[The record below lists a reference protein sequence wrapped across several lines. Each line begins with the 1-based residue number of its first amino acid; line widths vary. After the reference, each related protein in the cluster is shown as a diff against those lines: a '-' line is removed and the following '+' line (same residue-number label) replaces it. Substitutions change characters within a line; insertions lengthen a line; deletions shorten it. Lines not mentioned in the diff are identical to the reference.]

1 MDNPRPPCYFVQMP
15 LSWNEIKSRAIA
27 FSREWSGETRETA
40 EAKSFWDAFFNVFGL
55 NRRAVAS
62 FEEPVRS
69 IQGTYNRIDLFWKGR
84 LLAEHKSAGKDL
96 GKAKSQAFDYVQDLA
111 REGRANEAP
120 AYIVLTDFARLQLYD
135 LNAGGALA
143 ADFPLGEFHRNVKH
157 FAFIAGYQQH
167 AFAEE
172 PAVNL
177 KAADLMARLADIL
190 EDAGY
195 PDHHRQVFLV
205 RLLFCLFANDTGLFD
220 NKAFDLL
227 VEDSSP
233 DGRNLGPR
241 LAEFFETLDLPRDQ
255 RQTTL
260 DESLAALPYVNG
272 GLFASPLPLAHFN
285 SAMRNAL
292 LDATRFD
299 WSRISPAVF
308 GALFQGVMEPRAR
321 RQIGAHYTSE
331 ANILKVI
338 RPLFL
343 DDLRAERQKAGT
355 NHAALEKLH
364 AHLSSLQFLDPAC
377 GCGNFLV
384 IAYRELRALEND
396 LLAALHHGQTV
407 TDIAHLARVHVDQ
420 FHGIEIDDWPAR
432 IAQVAM
438 WLMDHLMNRD
448 LAEKL
453 GQYFA
458 RLPLS
463 HSAHILHANALRSGW
478 KDLLPPE
485 KCSFVMG
492 NPPFVGQTYRTDEQN
507 QEVRDIFGDIKRVN
521 SIDYVACW
529 YVKAADYMRANPAIR
544 CAFVSTNSIT
554 QGEQVEPIWRTLLN
568 RGAIIHFAHRTFKW
582 ESEARGKAHVHVVI
596 IGFGLSNHVPKYI
609 FDYSD
614 DDTPVVSTAKN
625 INPYLVDAPTVV
637 VENRTTAICTSPKMT
652 KGNQPSDGGNLI
664 LSAKEKVELV
674 VNEPASAQF
683 IHPFLGS
690 DEFIN
695 GNHRFCLWLKD
706 ASPVELKKCPSIM
719 RRIQKVHDFRLN
731 STAKP
736 TREKAE
742 FPQLFFFISQPYS
755 RFLAIPEVSSERRK
769 YVPIGYMEP
778 ETIVSNK
785 LWILPDATLYH
796 FGILTSA
803 MHMAWMRQ
811 VTGRLEMRYQ
821 YSGSIVYNTFPW
833 PEKITDERRAEIE
846 RLAQAVLDERAKH
859 LEKGATLAD
868 LYDPV
873 TMPPGLA
880 KAHTA
885 LDRAV
890 DRAYRPAPFDSERA
904 RVEHLFSL
912 YQSLTTLFPAKPR
925 KIRKSPI
932 SNLQSQIPD
941 LKSQISDIP
950 S

>member
-1 MDNPRPPCYFVQMP
+1 MP

-27 FSREWSGETRETA
+27 FSRDWADETRETA

-96 GKAKSQAFDYVQDLA
+96 GKAKSQAFDYVQDLV
-111 REGRANEAP
+111 REGRADEAP

-143 ADFPLGEFHRNVKH
+143 ADFPLGEFHRHVQH

-227 VEDSSP
+227 IEESSP
-233 DGRNLGPR
+233 DGRDLGPR
-241 LAEFFETLDLPRDQ
+241 LAEFFETLDLPREK

-272 GLFASPLPLAHFN
+272 GLFAAPLPLAHFN

-308 GALFQGVMEPRAR
+308 GALFQGVMDPRAR

-364 AHLSSLQFLDPAC
+364 AHLASLQFLDPAC

-420 FHGIEIDDWPAR
+420 FHGIEIDEWPAR

-458 RLPLS
+458 RLPLTK
-463 HSAHILHANALRSGW
+463 APHILCANALRTDW
-478 KDLLPPE
+478 KELLPPPE
-485 KCSFVMG
+485 CAYVMG
-492 NPPFVGQTYRTDEQN
+492 NPPFVGHQWRTAEQ
-507 QEVRDIFGDIKRVN
+507 QADMKAIFGDSAKAGKL
-521 SIDYVACW
+521 DYVTCW
-529 YVKAADYMRANPAIR
+529 YKLAAQYIQGTAIE
-544 CAFVSTNSIT
+544 CAFVSTNSIC
-554 QGEQVEPIWRTLLN
+554 QGETVAPLWQLLFDPYGVKIN
-568 RGAIIHFAHRTFKW
+568 FSHRTFSW
-582 ESEARGKAHVHVVI
+582 TSEARGKAHVHVVI
-596 IGFGLSNHVPKYI
+596 IGFGLKERARKLLFNYEGDHGE
-609 FDYSD
+609 
-614 DDTPVVSTAKN
+614 PVVIEAKR
-625 INPYLVDAPTVV
+625 INAYLVDAPDVFIQSRGH
-637 VENRTTAICTSPKMT
+637 NLNAGYPDLT
-652 KGNQPSDGGNLI
+652 KGSQPTDGGHLI
-664 LSAKEKVELV
+664 LSEAERNSLLARH
-674 VNEPASAQF
+674 PDASPYVRRYMGA
-683 IHPFLGS
+683 
-690 DEFIN
+690 DDFIN
-695 GNHRFCLWLKD
+695 NRLRYCLWLVD
-706 ASPVELKKCPSIM
+706 APPHVIRQIPEI
-719 RRIQKVHDFRLN
+719 VDRL
-731 STAKP
+731 TAV
-736 TREKAE
+736 AE
-742 FPQLFFFISQPYS
+742 FRAKSPTKSVQADARRPALFTQIRQPENDY
-755 RFLAIPEVSSERRK
+755 LVIPEVSSERRH
-769 YVPIGYMEP
+769 YIPIGYNDKSIIASN
-778 ETIVSNK
+778 TVQIVPSACMY
-785 LWILPDATLYH
+785 L
-796 FGILTSA
+796 FGLITSA

-811 VTGRLEMRYQ
+811 VGGRLKSDYRYTPAAFHNFVLPQ
-821 YSGSIVYNTFPW
+821 ET
-833 PEKITDERRAEIE
+833 TTRRAEIE
-846 RLAQAVLDERAKH
+846 RLAQAVLDERAQH
-859 LEKGATLAD
+859 LAKGATLAD

-880 KAHTA
+880 KAHAA

-890 DRAYRPAPFDSERA
+890 DRAYRAAPFETERA
-904 RVEHLFSL
+904 RVEHLFAR
-912 YQSLTTLFPAKPR
+912 YQALTTLFPEKPKKKPR
-925 KIRKSPI
+925 RK
-932 SNLQSQIPD
+932 QAAGA
-941 LKSQISDIP
+941 
-950 S
+950 

>member
-1 MDNPRPPCYFVQMP
+1 MP
-15 LSWNEIKSRAIA
+15 LSWTEIKARAIA
-27 FSREWSGETRETA
+27 FSREWSAETRETA

-55 NRRAVAS
+55 SRRAVAV

-69 IQGTYNRIDLFWKGR
+69 LQGSYNRIDLFWKGR

-96 GKAKSQAFDYVQDLA
+96 GKAKGQAFDYVQDLI
-111 REGRANEAP
+111 REGRHAEVP
-120 AYIVLTDFARLQLYD
+120 DYIATTDFARLQLYD
-135 LNAGGALA
+135 LNADGALV
-143 ADFPLGEFHRNVKH
+143 ADFPLREFHRHVKH

-172 PAVNL
+172 PAVNV
-177 KAADLMARLADIL
+177 AAAGLMARLADTL

-195 PDHHRQVFLV
+195 PDHRRQVFLV

-227 VEDSSP
+227 VEESAP
-233 DGRNLGPR
+233 DGKDLGPR
-241 LAEFFETLDLPRDQ
+241 LAEFFETLDVPREK

-260 DESLAALPYVNG
+260 DEALAALPYVNG
-272 GLFASPLPLAHFN
+272 GLFAEPLPVAHFN
-285 SAMRNAL
+285 SAMREAL
-292 LDATRFD
+292 LEATRFD

-343 DDLRAERQKAGT
+343 DDLRAERQKAGG
-355 NHAALEKLH
+355 NRAALEKLH
-364 AHLSSLQFLDPAC
+364 AKLAALKFLDPAC

-396 LLAALHHGQTV
+396 LLATLHQGQTV
-407 TDIAHLARVHVDQ
+407 TDIAQIARVNVDQ
-420 FHGIEIDDWPAR
+420 FCGIEIDEWPAR
-432 IAQVAM
+432 IAEVAM

-448 LAEKL
+448 LSEKL

-458 RLPLS
+458 RLPLAK
-463 HSAHILHANALRSGW
+463 SARIRQANALRTDW
-478 KDLLPPE
+478 QDVLPPQE
-485 KCSFVMG
+485 CSYVMG

-507 QEVRDIFGDIKRVN
+507 QDVRDIFGDIKRVN

-529 YVKAADYMRANPAIR
+529 YVKAADYVRSNKAIR

-554 QGEQVEPIWRTLLN
+554 QGEQVEPIWRTLLD
-568 RGAIIHFAHRTFKW
+568 RGVIIHFAHRTFKW

-596 IGFGLSNHVPKYI
+596 IGFGLSDHSPKLI

-614 DDTPVVSTAKN
+614 DETPVVYSAKN

-637 VENRTTAICTSPKMT
+637 VENRASSICSAPRMT

-664 LSAKEKVELV
+664 LTATEKDELL
-674 VNEPASAQF
+674 VNEPIAAPY
-683 IHPFLGS
+683 IHPYLGS
-690 DEFIN
+690 DEFLN
-695 GNHRFCLWLKD
+695 GNPRYCLWLKD
-706 ASPVELKKCPSIM
+706 AGPVDLKKCPSVLQ
-719 RRIQKVHDFRLN
+719 RLQKVREFRQK

-742 FPQLFFFISQPYS
+742 TPQLFFFISQPDS
-755 RFLAIPEVSSERRK
+755 NFLAIPEVSSERRK
-769 YVPIGYMEP
+769 YLPIGYMEP
-778 ETIVSNK
+778 DTIVSNK
-785 LWILPDATLYH
+785 LWILPGATLYH

-833 PEKITDERRAEIE
+833 PEKIADGRKAEIE

-859 LEKGATLAD
+859 LGQGATLAD

-880 KAHTA
+880 KAHAA

-890 DRAYRPAPFDSERA
+890 DRAYRSAPFETERA
-904 RVEHLFSL
+904 RVEHLFAL
-912 YQSLTTLFPAKPR
+912 YQALTTLFPEKPKKQPR
-925 KIRKSPI
+925 KKMAAAGA
-932 SNLQSQIPD
+932 
-941 LKSQISDIP
+941 
-950 S
+950 

>member
-1 MDNPRPPCYFVQMP
+1 MP

-27 FSREWSGETRETA
+27 FSRDWADETRETA

-96 GKAKSQAFDYVQDLA
+96 GKAKSQAFDYVQDLV
-111 REGRANEAP
+111 REGRADEAP

-143 ADFPLGEFHRNVKH
+143 ADFPLGEFHRHVQH

-227 VEDSSP
+227 IEESSP
-233 DGRNLGPR
+233 DGRDLGPR
-241 LAEFFETLDLPRDQ
+241 LAEFFDTLNVARDR

-260 DESLAALPYVNG
+260 DDSLAGLPYVNG
-272 GLFASPLPLAHFN
+272 GLFAAPLPVAHFN
-285 SAMRNAL
+285 TAMREAL

-308 GALFQGVMEPRAR
+308 GALFQGVMDPRAR

-364 AHLSSLQFLDPAC
+364 AHLASLQFLDPAC

-420 FHGIEIDDWPAR
+420 FHGIEIDEWPAR

-448 LAEKL
+448 LSEKL

-458 RLPLS
+458 RLPLA
-463 HSAHILHANALRSGW
+463 HSAHILHANALRSDW
-478 KDLLPPE
+478 KNLLPPE
-485 KCSFVMG
+485 KCSFIMG
-492 NPPFVGQTYRTDEQN
+492 NPPFVGGKFQTDEQREDMASVCGN
-507 QEVRDIFGDIKRVN
+507 IQNHGLLDFV
-521 SIDYVACW
+521 SAW
-529 YVKAADYMRANPAIR
+529 YFKTTDYMRANPAIR

-554 QGEQVEPIWRTLLN
+554 QGEQAGVLWPPLLAQ
-568 RGAIIHFAHRTFKW
+568 GIQIHFAYRTFKW

-596 IGFGLSNHVPKYI
+596 IGFGLSPVPTKTI
-609 FDYSD
+609 FEEQDGSAIA
-614 DDTPVVSTAKN
+614 SIARN
-625 INPYLVDAPTVV
+625 INPYLCDGPDIVLQ
-637 VENRTTAICTSPKMT
+637 NRSKPLCNVPEIGI
-652 KGNQPSDGGNLI
+652 GNKPIDGGNYLFTDE
-664 LSAKEKVELV
+664 EKSDFLKI
-674 VNEPASAQF
+674 EPAAADF
-683 IHPFLGS
+683 FRPWIGS

-695 GNHRFCLWLKD
+695 GWQRWCLWLGD
-706 ASPVELKKCPSIM
+706 CPP
-719 RRIQKVHDFRLN
+719 QKLREMPEAMKRVQAVHDLRLSSK
-731 STAKP
+731 STPTQKLAKTP
-736 TREKAE
+736 TRFHVENMPE
-742 FPQLFFFISQPYS
+742 GN
-755 RFLAIPEVSSERRK
+755 FLIVPGVSSENRP
-769 YVPIGYMEP
+769 YIPIGFMNP
-778 ETIVSNK
+778 VIICSNLVSIVPN
-785 LWILPDATLYH
+785 ATLHH
-796 FGILTSA
+796 FDILTSA

-811 VTGRLEMRYQ
+811 VAGRLKSDYRY
-821 YSGSIVYNTFPW
+821 SNKLVYNNFPW

-880 KAHTA
+880 KAHAA

-912 YQSLTTLFPAKPR
+912 YQSLTTLFPAKPK
-925 KIRKSPI
+925 KIRKSQI
-932 SNLQSQIPD
+932 SN
-941 LKSQISDIP
+941 LKSQISDLP